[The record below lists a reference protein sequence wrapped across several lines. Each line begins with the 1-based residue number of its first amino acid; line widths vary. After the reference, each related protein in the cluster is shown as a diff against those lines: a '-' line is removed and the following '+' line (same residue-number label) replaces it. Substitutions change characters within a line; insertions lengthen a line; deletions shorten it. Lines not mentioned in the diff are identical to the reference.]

1 MSKPTE
7 SVWVRR
13 IILMTIKNKLKM
25 TSLDEHILAVEK
37 AKHHPTGFNILDGE
51 YTSLTI
57 DAWLVKTLK

>member
-13 IILMTIKNKLKM
+13 IISVTIKNKLKM
-25 TSLDEHILAVEK
+25 TSLDEQILAVEK
-37 AKHHPTGFNILDGE
+37 AKHHPTGFNIFDGE

-57 DAWLVKTLK
+57 DAWLVKTLR